1 MDELQIDMG
10 PEQEPQIFAGIEK
23 TAHNMDSEGNIKF
36 VNFGRASSSSRSGQG
51 RRPCSFF
58 QPLLIAPP

>member
-1 MDELQIDMG
+1 MG
-10 PEQEPQIFAGIEK
+10 PEQGPQIVAGIEK
-23 TAHNMDSEGNIKF
+23 TAHMDSEGNVKF

-58 QPLLIAPP
+58 QPLLLAPP